1 MIFFHSS
8 LLIPLFAVKGI
19 LNSETLGGRI
29 LTILIITVSAHILV
43 IIIKRISR
51 FIFRSMADKS
61 VAKVMSMVSLLTSI
75 LVFIIYF
82 FALGYI
88 LKNLGISLTA
98 YVASASVIGLAVG
111 FGSQGMVQD
120 VVTGFTLI
128 VSNLIDI
135 GEMVEINGQTGIV
148 QSIGM
153 RFVVIRNAMDADI
166 FFPNRNITIVINYPK
181 GYIACIVDIKIP
193 AGAEARS
200 SFDTIVSNAVKAVYK
215 RYPNIFRA
223 SPAGAK
229 IIKTSDSKEYKRI
242 IFKIW
247 PGRGTPIEVTFKQEL
262 FQEIKTIDPSYGDWM
277 ISVNY
282 EIEKVKK
289 IPAKI

>member
-1 MIFFHSS
+1 MGFF
-8 LLIPLFAVKGI
+8 

-29 LTILIITVSAHILV
+29 LTIIIITVSAHILV
-43 IIIKRISR
+43 IIIKRVSR
-51 FIFRSMADKS
+51 FIFKSMAGKS

-75 LVFIIYF
+75 LVFAIYF

-128 VSNLIDI
+128 VSNIIDI

-153 RFVVIRNAMDADI
+153 RFVVIRNAMHAEI

-181 GYIACIVDIKIP
+181 GYISCIVDIKIP

-200 SFDTIVSNAVKAVYK
+200 SFDAIVSTALKAVYE
-215 RYPNIFRA
+215 RYPNIFRT
-223 SPAGAK
+223 SPASTK
-229 IIKTSDSKEYKRI
+229 IIKTSDGKEYKRI

-247 PGRGTPIEVTFKQEL
+247 PGRGAPIEVSFKQEL
-262 FQEIKTIDPSYGDWM
+262 YQEIKALDPGYGDWM

-289 IPAKI
+289 TPAKI

>member
-1 MIFFHSS
+1 MV
-8 LLIPLFAVKGI
+8 LF

-51 FIFRSMADKS
+51 FIFRSMAHKS

-75 LVFIIYF
+75 LVFAIYF

-148 QSIGM
+148 KSIGM
-153 RFVVIRNAMDADI
+153 RFVVIRNAMDAEI
-166 FFPNRNITIVINYPK
+166 FFPNRNINIVINYPK
-181 GYIACIVDIKIP
+181 GFVSCIVDIKTP

-200 SFDTIVSNAVKAVYK
+200 SFDAIVNNAIKAVYK

-229 IIKTSDSKEYKRI
+229 IIKTSDGKEYKRI

-247 PGRGTPIEVTFKQEL
+247 PGRGAPIEGSFRQEL
-262 FQEIKTIDPSYGDWM
+262 YQEIKTIDPSYGDWM

-289 IPAKI
+289 IPAKT

>member
-1 MIFFHSS
+1 MTFF
-8 LLIPLFAVKGI
+8 LYPLMLTLFKIKGI
-19 LNSETLGGRI
+19 INSETLGGRI
-29 LTILIITVSAHILV
+29 LTIIIITVSAHILV
-43 IIIKRISR
+43 IIIKRLSR
-51 FIFRSMADKS
+51 FIFKSMAGKS
-61 VAKVMSMVSLLTSI
+61 IARFMSLVSLLTSI

-153 RFVVIRNAMDADI
+153 RFVVIRNAVGAEI
-166 FFPNRNITIVINYPK
+166 FFPNRNINIVINYPK
-181 GYIACIVDIKIP
+181 GYISCIVDIKIP
-193 AGAEARS
+193 VDPDVRP
-200 SFDTIVSNAVKAVYK
+200 SFDALVSTSVKSVYEK
-215 RYPNIFRA
+215 YPNIFRA
-223 SPAGAK
+223 SPSGGK
-229 IIKTSDSKEYKRI
+229 VVKTSDGKKYKRI

-247 PGRGTPIEVTFKQEL
+247 PGRGAPLETTFKQEL
-262 FQEIKTIDPSYGDWM
+262 FQEIKTLDPGYGDWM

-282 EIEKVKK
+282 EIEVLKK
-289 IPAKI
+289 K

>member
-1 MIFFHSS
+1 MTFF
-8 LLIPLFAVKGI
+8 LYPLMLTLFTIKGI
-19 LNSETLGGRI
+19 INSETLGGRI
-29 LTILIITVSAHILV
+29 LTIIIITVSAHILV
-43 IIIKRISR
+43 IIIKRLSR
-51 FIFRSMADKS
+51 FIFKSMAGKS
-61 VAKVMSMVSLLTSI
+61 VAKLISLVSLLTSI

-153 RFVVIRNAMDADI
+153 RFVVIRNAVGAEI
-166 FFPNRNITIVINYPK
+166 FFPNRNINIVINYPK
-181 GYIACIVDIKIP
+181 GYISCIVDIKIP
-193 AGAEARS
+193 GIAESRS
-200 SFDTIVSNAVKAVYK
+200 PFDDLVNTSVKSVYEK
-215 RYPNIFRA
+215 YPNIFRA
-223 SPAGAK
+223 SPSGGK
-229 IIKTSDSKEYKRI
+229 VVKTSDGKEYKRI

-247 PGRGTPIEVTFKQEL
+247 PGRGAPLETTFKQEL
-262 FQEIKTIDPSYGDWM
+262 FQEIKTLDPGYGDWM
-277 ISVNY
+277 ITVNY
-282 EIEKVKK
+282 EIEVLKK
-289 IPAKI
+289 K

>member
-1 MIFFHSS
+1 M
-8 LLIPLFAVKGI
+8 LTLFTIKGI
-19 LNSETLGGRI
+19 INSETLGGRI
-29 LTILIITVSAHILV
+29 LTIIIITVSAHILV
-43 IIIKRISR
+43 IIIKRLSR
-51 FIFRSMADKS
+51 FIFKSMAGKS
-61 VAKVMSMVSLLTSI
+61 VAKLISLVSLLTSI

-153 RFVVIRNAMDADI
+153 RFVVIRNAVGAEI
-166 FFPNRNITIVINYPK
+166 FFPNRNINIVINYPK
-181 GYIACIVDIKIP
+181 GYISCIVDIKIP
-193 AGAEARS
+193 GIAELRS
-200 SFDTIVSNAVKAVYK
+200 SFDDLVNTSVKSVYEK
-215 RYPNIFRA
+215 YPNIFRA
-223 SPAGAK
+223 SPSGGKAV
-229 IIKTSDSKEYKRI
+229 KTSDGKEYKRI

-247 PGRGTPIEVTFKQEL
+247 PGRGAPLETTFKQEL
-262 FQEIKTIDPSYGDWM
+262 FQEIKTLDPGYGDWM
-277 ISVNY
+277 ITVNY
-282 EIEKVKK
+282 EIEVLKK
-289 IPAKI
+289 K

>member
-1 MIFFHSS
+1 MTFF
-8 LLIPLFAVKGI
+8 LYPLMLTLFTIKGI
-19 LNSETLGGRI
+19 INSETLGGRI
-29 LTILIITVSAHILV
+29 LTIIIITVSAHILV
-43 IIIKRISR
+43 IIIKRLSR
-51 FIFRSMADKS
+51 FIFKSMAGKS
-61 VAKVMSMVSLLTSI
+61 VAKLISLVSLLTSI

-153 RFVVIRNAMDADI
+153 RFVVIRNAVGAEI
-166 FFPNRNITIVINYPK
+166 FFPNRNINIVINYPK
-181 GYIACIVDIKIP
+181 GYISCIVDIKIP
-193 AGAEARS
+193 GIAELRS
-200 SFDTIVSNAVKAVYK
+200 SFDDLVNTSVKSVYEK
-215 RYPNIFRA
+215 YPNIFRA
-223 SPAGAK
+223 SPSGGKAV
-229 IIKTSDSKEYKRI
+229 KTSDGKEYKRI

-247 PGRGTPIEVTFKQEL
+247 PGRGAPLETTFKQEL
-262 FQEIKTIDPSYGDWM
+262 FQEIKTLDPGYGDWM

-282 EIEKVKK
+282 EIDKVRKK
-289 IPAKI
+289 PN

>member
-1 MIFFHSS
+1 MTFF
-8 LLIPLFAVKGI
+8 LYPLMLTLFTIKGI
-19 LNSETLGGRI
+19 INSETLGGRI
-29 LTILIITVSAHILV
+29 LTIIIITVSAHILV
-43 IIIKRISR
+43 IIIKRLSR
-51 FIFRSMADKS
+51 FIFKSMAGKS
-61 VAKVMSMVSLLTSI
+61 VAKLISLVSLLTSI

-153 RFVVIRNAMDADI
+153 RFVVIRNAVGAEI
-166 FFPNRNITIVINYPK
+166 FFPNRNINIVINYPK
-181 GYIACIVDIKIP
+181 GYISCIVDIKIP
-193 AGAEARS
+193 GIAELRS
-200 SFDTIVSNAVKAVYK
+200 PFDDLVNTSVKSVYEK
-215 RYPNIFRA
+215 YPNIFRA
-223 SPAGAK
+223 SPSGGKAV
-229 IIKTSDSKEYKRI
+229 KTSDGKEYKRI

-247 PGRGTPIEVTFKQEL
+247 PGRGAPLETTFKQEL
-262 FQEIKTIDPSYGDWM
+262 FQEIKTLDPGYGDWM
-277 ISVNY
+277 ITVNY
-282 EIEKVKK
+282 EIEVLKK
-289 IPAKI
+289 K

>member
-1 MIFFHSS
+1 M
-8 LLIPLFAVKGI
+8 LPLFAVKGI

-29 LTILIITVSAHILV
+29 LTIIIITVSAHVLV
-43 IIIKRISR
+43 IIIKRTSR
-51 FIFRSMADKS
+51 FIFKSMAGKS

-75 LVFIIYF
+75 LVFVIYF

-181 GYIACIVDIKIP
+181 GYVSCIADIKVP
-193 AGAEARS
+193 ASAEAKS
-200 SFDTIVSNAVKAVYK
+200 AFEATVNNALKAVYE

-223 SPAGAK
+223 SPAGTK
-229 IIKTSDSKEYKRI
+229 VIKTSEGKEYKRI

-247 PGRGTPIEVTFKQEL
+247 PGRGGPIESSFKQEL
-262 FQEIKTIDPSYGDWM
+262 YQEIKTIDPSYGDWM

-289 IPAKI
+289 ITGKV

>member
-1 MIFFHSS
+1 M
-8 LLIPLFAVKGI
+8 LTLFTIKGI
-19 LNSETLGGRI
+19 INSETLGGRI
-29 LTILIITVSAHILV
+29 LTIIIITVSAHILV
-43 IIIKRISR
+43 IIIKRLSR
-51 FIFRSMADKS
+51 FIFKSMAGKS
-61 VAKVMSMVSLLTSI
+61 VAKLISLVSLLTSI

-153 RFVVIRNAMDADI
+153 RFVVIRNAVGAEI
-166 FFPNRNITIVINYPK
+166 FFPNRNINIVINYPK
-181 GYIACIVDIKIP
+181 GYISCIVDIKIP
-193 AGAEARS
+193 GSGEMRS
-200 SFDTIVSNAVKAVYK
+200 PFDDLVNTSVKSVYEK
-215 RYPNIFRA
+215 YPNIFRA
-223 SPAGAK
+223 SPSGGK
-229 IIKTSDSKEYKRI
+229 VVKTSDGKEYKRI

-247 PGRGTPIEVTFKQEL
+247 PGRGAPLETTFKQEL
-262 FQEIKTIDPSYGDWM
+262 FQEIKTLDPGYGDWM
-277 ISVNY
+277 ITVNY
-282 EIEKVKK
+282 EIEVLKK
-289 IPAKI
+289 K

>member
-1 MIFFHSS
+1 M
-8 LLIPLFAVKGI
+8 IPLFSIKGI
-19 LNSETLGGRI
+19 FNSETLGGRI
-29 LTILIITVSAHILV
+29 LTIIIITVSAHILV
-43 IIIKRISR
+43 IIIKRLSR
-51 FIFRSMADKS
+51 LIFKSMAGKS
-61 VAKVMSMVSLLTSI
+61 VAKVMSLVSLLTSI
-75 LVFIIYF
+75 LVFVIYF

-135 GEMVEINGQTGIV
+135 GEMVEINGQNGIV

-153 RFVVIRNAMDADI
+153 RFVVIRNAMDAEI

-181 GYIACIVDIKIP
+181 GYISCIVDIKIP
-193 AGAEARS
+193 ANPDVRP
-200 SFDTIVSNAVKAVYK
+200 SFDTLVSTSVKAVYE

-223 SPAGAK
+223 SPSGEK
-229 IIKTSDSKEYKRI
+229 VIKTSDGKEYKRM

-247 PGRGTPIEVTFKQEL
+247 PGRGAPLETTFKQEL
-262 FQEIKTIDPSYGDWM
+262 FQGIKTLDPGYGDWM

-282 EIEKVKK
+282 EIDKVRKK
-289 IPAKI
+289 PN

>member
-1 MIFFHSS
+1 MTFF
-8 LLIPLFAVKGI
+8 LYPLMLTLFTIKGI
-19 LNSETLGGRI
+19 INSETLGGRI
-29 LTILIITVSAHILV
+29 LTIIIITVSAHILV
-43 IIIKRISR
+43 IIIKRLSR
-51 FIFRSMADKS
+51 FIFKSMAGKS
-61 VAKVMSMVSLLTSI
+61 VAKLISLVSLLTSI

-153 RFVVIRNAMDADI
+153 RFVVIRNAVGAEI
-166 FFPNRNITIVINYPK
+166 FFPNRNINIVINYPK
-181 GYIACIVDIKIP
+181 GYISCIVDIKIP
-193 AGAEARS
+193 GSGEMRS
-200 SFDTIVSNAVKAVYK
+200 PFDDLVNTSVKSVYEK
-215 RYPNIFRA
+215 YPNIFRA
-223 SPAGAK
+223 SPSGGK
-229 IIKTSDSKEYKRI
+229 VVKTSDGKEYKRI

-247 PGRGTPIEVTFKQEL
+247 PGRGAPLETTFKQEL
-262 FQEIKTIDPSYGDWM
+262 FQEIKTLDPGYGDWM
-277 ISVNY
+277 ITVNY
-282 EIEKVKK
+282 EIEVLKK
-289 IPAKI
+289 K